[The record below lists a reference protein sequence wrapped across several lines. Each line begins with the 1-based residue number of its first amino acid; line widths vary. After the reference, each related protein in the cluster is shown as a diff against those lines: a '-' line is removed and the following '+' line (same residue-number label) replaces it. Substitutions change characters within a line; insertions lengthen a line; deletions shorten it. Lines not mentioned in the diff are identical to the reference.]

1 MVNHLSKWGAGKT
14 MGTKTN
20 KEKKLLNEQMTE
32 NLETIYANANCTN
45 CPSDWFFPPDGRGG
59 RLSISPGSN
68 LYNAF
73 KTCNECKVK
82 EKCFNFAKEHDCVGV
97 WGGRLFTHR
106 KISKIKIR
114 E

>member
-1 MVNHLSKWGAGKT
+1 MVIMAEKWVKLKDLKNEKISK
-14 MGTKTN
+14 
-20 KEKKLLNEQMTE
+20 ELNP
-32 NLETIYANANCTN
+32 IYKYANCTN
-45 CPSDWFFPPDGRGG
+45 CPSDWFFPPDGKGG
-59 RLSISPGSN
+59 RISISPGSN

-82 EKCFNFAKEHDCVGV
+82 QECFNFAKEYDCVGV

-106 KISKIKIR
+106 KISKIKLK